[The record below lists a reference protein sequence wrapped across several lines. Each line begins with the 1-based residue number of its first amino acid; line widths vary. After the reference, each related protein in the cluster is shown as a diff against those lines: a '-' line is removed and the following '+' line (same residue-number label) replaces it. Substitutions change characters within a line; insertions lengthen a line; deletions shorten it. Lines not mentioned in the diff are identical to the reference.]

1 MSLRKIEKSDY
12 SRFIERAKRCTANK
26 VYPMSISEGYQE
38 GDIFIDSEAD
48 ANVLVDKHTET
59 LAKEDFVMFWHYCG
73 FVYFYGRPSAELL
86 EEIYEYYLLRE
97 SERRFVIITD
107 DETVKNFFSIKND
120 IVIDKRFEYAYDV
133 PIHAVG
139 IETSEAKKDKDS
151 ESQNDNELDDKFG
164 ISIER
169 ISEKNI
175 GRIHGRIIPSFSWD
189 ISSAFLEKGLG
200 YVATDGEKIAAV
212 AFSSA
217 VSSDEVDIGVETD
230 PDYRRRGLSARL
242 TVEMCEEIISM
253 GKKPVWAHAAANV
266 ASGKTAE
273 RAGFTK
279 TKENYVIRIG

>member
-1 MSLRKIEKSDY
+1 MSLRKIEKSEY
-12 SRFIERAKRCTANK
+12 SRFIEYAKRCSANK
-26 VYPMSISEGYQE
+26 VYPMSIAEGYQE
-38 GDIFIDSEAD
+38 GDIFVSSE
-48 ANVLVDKHTET
+48 
-59 LAKEDFVMFWHYCG
+59 EDFVMFWHYCG
-73 FVYFYGRPSAELL
+73 FVYFSGSPLKAFL
-86 EEIYEYYLLRE
+86 EEIYEEYLSQERE
-97 SERRFVIITD
+97 RSFIIITD
-107 DETVKNFFSIKND
+107 DEAIKDFFSEKSDVI
-120 IVIDKRFEYAYDV
+120 IDKRFEYAFG
-133 PIHAVG
+133 AVDDDT
-139 IETSEAKKDKDS
+139 EDKTDS
-151 ESQNDNELDDKFG
+151 SIGNIAEDNSKIG
-164 ISIER
+164 IER

-175 GRIHGRIIPSFSWD
+175 DCIHGRIIPSFSWD

-200 YVATDGEKIAAV
+200 YVTTDGEKIAAV

-273 RAGFTK
+273 RSGFIK